1 MSANSKKSSFK
12 NSIRKRNNNISL
24 NKQFSKDND
33 SLNKSYKSYTPN
45 KINNINFKRKIKF
58 LSQTINNDNID
69 YINRPIINFKP
80 KMELYECKHEKIINP
95 SKLKYVVPIT
105 QPSCHKFK
113 KIVSLK
119 KNNNNKNK
127 FLYSFSPNY
136 EFENFMK
143 EMNFIKMKN
152 FISLK
157 KLKK

>member
-1 MSANSKKSSFK
+1 MSANSKKSPFK

-58 LSQTINNDNID
+58 LSQTINNDNVD

-80 KMELYECKHEKIINP
+80 KMELYECKH
-95 SKLKYVVPIT
+95 VVPIT